1 MPLLLL
7 LFLVWILLPHL
18 TRVVSGVRMLA
29 ARGNNGRW
37 LVVCSF
43 GSLSNNQNMSYSKE
57 DALSKARNDLAKRL
71 GVKEQDVREGS
82 VEETDFPDTS
92 LGAGSDDEMSGQM
105 ITRGWRIQ
113 LEAQG
118 KTFEYRA
125 DKNQLRAYKFKGK
138 NYRV

>member
-1 MPLLLL
+1 
-7 LFLVWILLPHL
+7 
-18 TRVVSGVRMLA
+18 
-29 ARGNNGRW
+29 
-37 LVVCSF
+37 
-43 GSLSNNQNMSYSKE
+43 MSYSKE

-118 KTFEYRA
+118 QTFEYRA
-125 DKNQLRAYKFKGK
+125 DKNQVRAYKFKGK
-138 NYRV
+138 NYRI